1 MKIFKNV
8 SYKEAANLVIECNM
22 VGLFQGPSEGGPRAL
37 GNRSLLFNPF
47 LRSGKTYFNRIK
59 GREEWRPFAGT
70 ILMEH
75 APEWFEVDN
84 LDDNASPFMS
94 YAIPIKEKYRYRL
107 PTIVQDDGTCR
118 IQTVSEKEN
127 YHYYSIIREF
137 YFNTTIP
144 IIGNTS
150 FNVAGDPLV
159 ETLDDAI
166 KTLEKSQLEFI
177 YLPEEKEMIY
187 VENN

>member
-8 SYKEAANLVIECNM
+8 SYREAASLVISCNM
-22 VGLFQGPSEGGPRAL
+22 VGFFQGASEAGPRAL
-37 GNRSLLFNPF
+37 GNRSLLFSPI

-59 GREEWRPFAGT
+59 GREDWRPFAGT
-70 ILMEH
+70 ILADHSEQ
-75 APEWFEVDN
+75 WFELSKLYN
-84 LDDNASPFMS
+84 SSSQFMS
-94 YAIPIKEKYRYRL
+94 YAVPIKEKYRNSL
-107 PTIVQDDGTCR
+107 PTIIQDDGTCR

-127 YHYYSIIREF
+127 YHFYSLIKEF
-137 YFNTTIP
+137 FFSTGIP

-166 KTLEKSQLEFI
+166 KTLEKSQLEFL
-177 YLPEEKEMIY
+177 YLPEVKEMIY